1 MAHETGRQGS
11 DLTEHADSVL
21 RMDFFQLL
29 RLLEREGAR
38 FGRAGGPGSEPA
50 RLGQSPR
57 LVFAASDV
65 AEVKRG
71 VDGRPPEVAVNVL
84 GLIGPEGPMPLHMTR
99 WIMERMS
106 NRWFAGDTS
115 GATAD
120 TSFLNFINMIQ
131 HRHIALYWRAW
142 ADARADVQVGHAGG
156 GSVSAMMR
164 AMSGIGLPGTAS
176 GDRRLD
182 NGKLRQATALVQQVQ
197 SPGRLSAF
205 LSTVLELPVII
216 REFTGHWI
224 TLPSHLQT
232 RLGQAHAGLG
242 RGAVA
247 GARVFDRQSRAEIR
261 VGPLSF
267 ADFKAFLDDN
277 ATWQRL
283 RRAVIFAEGKGVDYD
298 LRLVLAPGEVPAARL
313 GSARLGR
320 TAWLAPDLSRGADD
334 MCFARITGPDRRVR
348 S

>member
-11 DLTEHADSVL
+11 DLTDHADSVH
-21 RMDFFQLL
+21 RMNFFQLL

-57 LVFAASDV
+57 LVFATSDV
-65 AEVKRG
+65 AEMTPG
-71 VDGRPPEVAVNVL
+71 AEGHPPEVAVNVL

-120 TSFLNFINMIQ
+120 TSFLNFINMLQ

-142 ADARADVQVGHAGG
+142 ADARADVQVGHPGG
-156 GSVSAMMR
+156 GGVSAMLR
-164 AMSGIGLPGTAS
+164 ALSGIGLPGSAS

-182 NGKLRQATALVQQVQ
+182 NGKMRQATALVQQVQ
-197 SPGRLSAF
+197 SPGRLAAF

-224 TLPSHLQT
+224 NLPPHLQT
-232 RLGQAHAGLG
+232 RLGQAHAELGL
-242 RGAVA
+242 GAVA
-247 GARVFDRQSRAEIR
+247 GSRVFDRQSRAEIR
-261 VGPLSF
+261 VGPLTF
-267 ADFKAFLDDN
+267 RDFRAFLDDN
-277 ATWQRL
+277 ATWKRL
-283 RRAVIFAEGKGVDYD
+283 RRAVIFAEGKGIHYD
-298 LRLVLAPGEVPAARL
+298 LRLVLAAGEVPPAQL
-313 GSARLGR
+313 GTARLGR
-320 TAWLAPDLSRGADD
+320 TAWLAPDPTRGAED
-334 MCFARITGPDRRVR
+334 MCFSQITGPDRRTQA
-348 S
+348 